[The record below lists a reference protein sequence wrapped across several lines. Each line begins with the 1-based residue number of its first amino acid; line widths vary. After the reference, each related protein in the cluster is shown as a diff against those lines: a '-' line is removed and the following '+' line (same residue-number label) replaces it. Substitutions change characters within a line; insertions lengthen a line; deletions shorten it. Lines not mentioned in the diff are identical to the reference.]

1 MFSVIFRLCAQQ
13 YRQRM
18 NKRQNGSK
26 NRKIAIQQERQHC
39 IINRSQK
46 RDNMSESNLHILISL
61 LISSTVV
68 VYAGRSGREVRDH
81 MWNYCEADHWVPYRL
96 DGRADVTESF
106 FACVMKVG

>member
-1 MFSVIFRLCAQQ
+1 
-13 YRQRM
+13 
-18 NKRQNGSK
+18 
-26 NRKIAIQQERQHC
+26 
-39 IINRSQK
+39 
-46 RDNMSESNLHILISL
+46 MSESNLHILISL